1 MENIINRIAY
11 LEGLAEGYE
20 IDDESKEGR
29 LIYELIDIIAEMAE
43 EVKIYQDEM
52 EEYVD
57 IIEEDLSSLE
67 EYVYDDFDEDYD
79 SYDDFDFDDDF
90 YFEEDLDD
98 ELEEN
103 CDCGHCNEEENN

>member
-20 IDDESKEGR
+20 IDEESKEGR
-29 LIYELIDIIAEMAE
+29 LIFELIDVIAEMAE
-43 EVKIYQDEM
+43 EVKIAQDEM

-67 EYVYDDFDEDYD
+67 EYVYDDLDEDYD

-90 YFEEDLDD
+90 YFEEEAEDD
-98 ELEEN
+98 N
-103 CDCGHCNEEENN
+103 CSCGNCSDEQAE